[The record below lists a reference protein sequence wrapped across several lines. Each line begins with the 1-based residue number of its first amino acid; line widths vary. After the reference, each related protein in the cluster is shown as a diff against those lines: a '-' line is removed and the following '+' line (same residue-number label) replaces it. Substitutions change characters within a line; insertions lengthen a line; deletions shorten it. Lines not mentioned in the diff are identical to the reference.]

1 MKVIY
6 LSDFMD
12 ERSSPGGNLVYGGYT
27 YCLRFDGDESEYIY
41 NGYFPDRAIGGWKNI
56 EGENV
61 FFVSDGAGI
70 GRVVSTSYEIYDEKF
85 NRSSALRFNSIDRP
99 VDQFKNYLVLQQDHD
114 NDNIHQAFYK
124 DLQEEPVA
132 IFKGASSGRVAS
144 DDGIFFITWD
154 TKVIFKIDRS
164 LNKVWEYNFND
175 EDRASV
181 GKSIF
186 LYEECVL
193 ARVGGVR
200 GSKVISLSSSDGE
213 VVWELDFDCIVD
225 NFNLIGNRVYIS
237 SRKGHQWKV
246 LSAADGTVLLEGEI
260 EYPNPDGF
268 NEVGG
273 LWGNGEFLFLR
284 IQHDTLRIMNE
295 ATGDIVQ
302 DVNIPEEFTI
312 STASYPIVRGG
323 YIYLGLESGGGVEK
337 FTAYGGV
344 LIISIDEL
352 KEETPYSIIV
362 EDKGAVSHN
371 AVADGKTEHYEI
383 DVSYEE
389 LGDVL
394 RFGQIEIKLV
404 AQRYSYNHWG
414 NLDDDWKTRI
424 NKKFDGKIV
433 LNIDKAKLLNPD
445 EQKFDLMVKLF
456 NDHFKKKF
464 RAPVNKKPLELS
476 WKYK

>member
-1 MKVIY
+1 MN
-6 LSDFMD
+6 
-12 ERSSPGGNLVYGGYT
+12 ERELVYGVHTYCIKMNEDLFEYT
-27 YCLRFDGDESEYIY
+27 YDGYVPERQR
-41 NGYFPDRAIGGWKNI
+41 GVWKTYDGNPI
-56 EGENV
+56 
-61 FFVSDGAGI
+61 FFVSNEASLMLNGLTDYLA
-70 GRVVSTSYEIYDEKF
+70 YDESF
-85 NRSSALRFNSIDRP
+85 NRIEVLNIERFDLPLESYYEYVFFQEEVEDGI
-99 VDQFKNYLVLQQDHD
+99 YE
-114 NDNIHQAFYK
+114 AFYK
-124 DLQEEPVA
+124 SSMDKSLA
-132 IFKGASSGRVAS
+132 KFRGASSGSVVS
-144 DDGIFFITWD
+144 NDGIFFITWD

-181 GKSIF
+181 GRSIF
-186 LYEECVL
+186 LYEDCVL

-225 NFNLIGNRVYIS
+225 NFNLIENRVYIS

-246 LSAADGTVLLEGEI
+246 LSVADGTVLLEGEI

-337 FTAYGGV
+337 FTAYGGL

-352 KEETPYSIIV
+352 KEETPYSIVV
-362 EDKGAVSHN
+362 EDKGVISHN
-371 AVADGKTEHYEI
+371 VVADGKTEHYEI

-404 AQRYSYNHWG
+404 AQKYSYNRWG
-414 NLDDDWKTRI
+414 NLADNWRTRI
-424 NKKFDGKIV
+424 NEKFDGRIV
-433 LNIDKAKLLNPD
+433 LNIDKEKLSNPD
-445 EQKFDLMVKLF
+445 EGKFDLMVKLF
-456 NDHFKKKF
+456 NDYFKEGF
-464 RAPVNKKPLELS
+464 RAPANKKKPLTLS
-476 WKYK
+476 WQYKL

>member
-1 MKVIY
+1 MN
-6 LSDFMD
+6 
-12 ERSSPGGNLVYGGYT
+12 ERELVYGGHTHCIKMNEDLFEYT
-27 YCLRFDGDESEYIY
+27 YDGYVPERQRGVWRTYDGNPI
-41 NGYFPDRAIGGWKNI
+41 
-56 EGENV
+56 
-61 FFVSDGAGI
+61 FFVSNEASIMIDGLTDYLA
-70 GRVVSTSYEIYDEKF
+70 YDESF
-85 NRSSALRFNSIDRP
+85 NRIEVLNIERFDLP
-99 VDQFKNYLVLQQDHD
+99 LENYYEYVFFQEVEDGTYE
-114 NDNIHQAFYK
+114 AFYK
-124 DLQEEPVA
+124 GSMDKPLA
-132 IFKGASSGRVAS
+132 KFRGASSGSVVS
-144 DDGIFFITWD
+144 GDGIFFITWD
-154 TKVIFKIDRS
+154 TQVIFKIDPN
-164 LNKVWEYNFND
+164 LNKVWEYSFNS
-175 EDRASV
+175 ENSISS

-186 LYEECVL
+186 VFEGRVL
-193 ARVGGVR
+193 ANVGGS
-200 GSKVISLSSSDGE
+200 GNSKIISLSSSSGE

-225 NFNLIGNRVYIS
+225 NFNLIGSRVYIS
-237 SRKGHQWKV
+237 SKKDHQWKV
-246 LSAADGTVLLEGEI
+246 VSAVDGTVLLEGEI

-268 NEVGG
+268 NELGG

-284 IQHDTLRIMNE
+284 IQHDTLRVTNE
-295 ATGDIVQ
+295 ATGETIQ
-302 DVNIPEEFTI
+302 DVKIPGEFTI
-312 STASYPIVRGG
+312 STASYPISRGN

-352 KEETPYSIIV
+352 KEGAPYSIIV

-433 LNIDKAKLLNPD
+433 LNIDKAKLLNPN
-445 EQKFDLMVKLF
+445 EQKFDLMVELF

-464 RAPVNKKPLELS
+464 RAPANKRPLELS